1 MQQSKWMR
9 DLLWPLVVDRQS
21 NLPKLIYSSVTT
33 YLRYGGVV
41 NNRIKK
47 RLLLGMFV
55 KKFLKSVNISQS
67 YKEERGCLVHL
78 VRLATTLLKEE
89 SARDSHVL
97 VSNFVKY
104 SPIYK
109 KKTLTEACE
118 WQQRLHCDGLRR

>member
-1 MQQSKWMR
+1 MR

-47 RLLLGMFV
+47 RLLLGMSV
-55 KKFLKSVNISQS
+55 KKFLKLVNISQN

-78 VRLATTLLKEE
+78 VRLATTLLKEEE

-109 KKTLTEACE
+109 KK
-118 WQQRLHCDGLRR
+118 H